1 MAKRQKKRGLKP
13 LLILL
18 YLKDKAETR
27 QNKRQKQTQKGLCQ
41 PDKAAWKPQETSW
54 DYERVDGTKDSYV
67 PSSKKTRISLIFLF
81 GMSIIFRISSFEF
94 I

>member
-27 QNKRQKQTQKGLCQ
+27 QNKRQKQTQRGLWQ
-41 PDKAAWKPQETSW
+41 PDKAACKPLETS
-54 DYERVDGTKDSYV
+54 
-67 PSSKKTRISLIFLF
+67 
-81 GMSIIFRISSFEF
+81 
-94 I
+94 

>member
-27 QNKRQKQTQKGLCQ
+27 QNKRQKQTQKGLWQ
-41 PDKAAWKPQETSW
+41 PDKAA
-54 DYERVDGTKDSYV
+54 
-67 PSSKKTRISLIFLF
+67 
-81 GMSIIFRISSFEF
+81 
-94 I
+94 